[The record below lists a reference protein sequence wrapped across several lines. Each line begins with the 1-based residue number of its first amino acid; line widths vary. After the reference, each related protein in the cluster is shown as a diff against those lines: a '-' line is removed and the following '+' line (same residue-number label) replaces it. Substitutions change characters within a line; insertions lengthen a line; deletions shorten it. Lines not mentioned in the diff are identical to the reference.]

1 MGTGQRIVVVVLGA
15 FALVQA
21 LQLATETVI
30 GGGDPGGPTSSS
42 YATGGDGYGAWAD
55 LLEQRGHPVI
65 RLRVA
70 LAKAHL
76 DPATTV
82 VVADPDV
89 IEPSDAEALVEL
101 VTRGGRLVVAGRN
114 GAPLLG
120 PFAGTA
126 VTWTAHGVL
135 TASVLAPTAETAVAQ
150 VVAGSGR
157 GSYEATGALVP
168 VVGGDGLA
176 TVVVGKAPAGGGVVI
191 GVADSRLLANDRLN
205 QRDNAALA
213 LGLVGPAGRPVVF
226 VESVHGYGNS
236 TGLAAL
242 PTTWR
247 WTGAGLLLAVLC
259 GMWAAGQRFGPP
271 ERRHRELAPPRRAY
285 VEAMAADLARA
296 DPSSDRAR
304 AMLAETAAPP
314 SPTEGRRR

>member
-1 MGTGQRIVVVVLGA
+1 MGTGQRIVVVLLGA

-65 RLRVA
+65 RLRVP

-76 DPATTV
+76 DPGTTV

-101 VTRGGRLVVAGRN
+101 VARGGRLVVAGRN

-126 VTWTAHGVL
+126 VTWTADGVL
-135 TASVLAPTAETAVAQ
+135 TASVLAPTAETAGVQ
-150 VVAGSGR
+150 MVAGSGR

-168 VVGGDGLA
+168 VLGGGGLA
-176 TVVVGKAPAGGGVVI
+176 TVVAGRAPPGGGVVV
-191 GVADSRLLANDRLN
+191 GVADSRLLANDRLS

-213 LGLVGPAGRPVVF
+213 LGLVGPRGRAVVF

-242 PTTWR
+242 PTTWK
-247 WTGAGLLLAVLC
+247 WAGSGLLLAGLC

-271 ERRHRELAPPRRAY
+271 EHRHRELAPPRRAY

-296 DPSSDRAR
+296 DPSPDRAR
-304 AMLAETAAPP
+304 AMLAGTAAPP
-314 SPTEGRRR
+314 SSTEGRRR